1 MLSQWCQ
8 GNPWLRIMSSKCRRT
23 SQRYGCRGPCD
34 REAIM
39 QYLLELKASGR
50 PLQWQVI
57 PIFKEEEVIRAL
69 NPV

>member
-1 MLSQWCQ
+1 
-8 GNPWLRIMSSKCRRT
+8 
-23 SQRYGCRGPCD
+23 
-34 REAIM
+34 M